1 MAKNMTD
8 RKKNVSRSQAQATE
22 VRALD
27 SVQTTDKAV
36 KASARDERREP
47 AKSSSKVAARRE
59 TKPSIFARVRK
70 TKVGRFIY
78 DSYYELRYKV
88 TWPTFLEAR
97 NMTIAVVL
105 LCAVLGAILS
115 LVDFGLYRLVVLIIG
130 GK

>member
-59 TKPSIFARVRK
+59 TKPSIFARARK

-88 TWPTFLEAR
+88 TWPTFQEAR

>member
-1 MAKNMTD
+1 MTD

-97 NMTIAVVL
+97 NMTIAVVI

>member
-8 RKKNVSRSQAQATE
+8 RKKNVSRSQALE
-22 VRALD
+22 VKAQDR
-27 SVQTTDKAV
+27 VQTTAKAV
-36 KASARDERREP
+36 NTSARDGRRES

-59 TKPSIFARVRK
+59 GKSSILARLRR

-88 TWPTFLEAR
+88 TWPTFQEAR
-97 NMTIAVVL
+97 NMTIAVVI

-115 LVDFGLYRLVVLIIG
+115 LVDFGLYRLFFLIIG